1 MPLPDSTI
9 WEVLLGPA
17 KGAMVRSALSLLVAA
32 GVTPEEISA
41 AIQAID
47 RETAIGP
54 LTNPTAYLDGRRFD
68 NAREYIDTLRAL
80 HALTVALT
88 PSRDAIKEVR
98 S

>member
-17 KGAMVRSALSLLVAA
+17 KGAMVRSSLSLLVAA
-32 GVTPEEISA
+32 GITPEEISA

-54 LTNPTAYLDGRRFD
+54 LLNPTAYLDGRRFD
-68 NAREYIDTLRAL
+68 NAREYIDVLRAL
-80 HALTVALT
+80 HALTKALEPARSAPQETT
-88 PSRDAIKEVR
+88 P
-98 S
+98 